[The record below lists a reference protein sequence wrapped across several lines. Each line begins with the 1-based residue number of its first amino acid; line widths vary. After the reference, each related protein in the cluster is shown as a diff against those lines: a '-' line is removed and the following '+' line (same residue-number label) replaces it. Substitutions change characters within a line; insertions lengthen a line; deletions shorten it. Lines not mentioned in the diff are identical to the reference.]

1 MTPPATA
8 VAEAVR
14 EPDGR
19 LQPARFRATYG
30 RVPGRGSASRLG
42 LFLLGPREGIPTDL
56 RHRLLALTPEPPSA
70 SLPSS
75 PDLPVPGPDTG
86 ELEVRMTEH
95 AAAAEGRRDHG
106 G

>member
-19 LQPARFRATYG
+19 LQPARFRAKYG
-30 RVPGRGSASRLG
+30 RVPRRGSASRLG
-42 LFLLGPREGIPTDL
+42 LFLLGPREEIPTDL
-56 RHRLLALTPEPPSA
+56 RHRLLALTA
-70 SLPSS
+70 I
-75 PDLPVPGPDTG
+75 PVPA
-86 ELEVRMTEH
+86 L
-95 AAAAEGRRDHG
+95 AALQSRSLKATSALG